1 MDQDEKLIKLLS
13 LLASDMQT
21 IQNTMQALEKNQR
34 TLQAVSE
41 NVEAEVRKIRE
52 DVTGTTGELRELTG
66 RVQIMESQ
74 IADNTEAI
82 RRYQMNESSLK
93 SDINEI
99 LAAAEQSAENLE
111 DSARN
116 MRLAAGDITKISDDV
131 LALHQETNKLGQYDE
146 DIITSLSILRQD
158 LEATKAELQA
168 TTMDTFS
175 IKERLESIVAT
186 TDGVNAATEEQLH
199 MLKGIDG
206 KVSAY
211 TESFFEISEEVKKN
225 REGIPPI
232 DQHVQE
238 LGITLSNMIADLE
251 QIDERI
257 DKHASRTEVSIEL
270 MKDIKGAIMPAI
282 TNRKNPDLMALAAA
296 G

>member
-158 LEATKAELQA
+158 LEATKAELPA

-206 KVSAY
+206 KVSSY

-270 MKDIKGAIMPAI
+270 MKDIKGANDAFSSAMRSLI
-282 TNRKNPDLMALAAA
+282 
-296 G
+296 

>member
-99 LAAAEQSAENLE
+99 LAAAGQSAENLE

-270 MKDIKGAIMPAI
+270 MKDIKGANDAFSSAMRSLI
-282 TNRKNPDLMALAAA
+282 
-296 G
+296 

>member
-206 KVSAY
+206 KVSSY

-270 MKDIKGAIMPAI
+270 MKDIKGANDAFSSAMRSLI
-282 TNRKNPDLMALAAA
+282 
-296 G
+296 

>member
-34 TLQAVSE
+34 TLQSVTE

-66 RVQIMESQ
+66 RVQIMENQ
-74 IADNTEAI
+74 ITDNTEAI

-93 SDINEI
+93 SDIDEI
-99 LAAAEQSAENLE
+99 LAASEQSAENLE
-111 DSARN
+111 EATRN
-116 MRLAAGDITKISDDV
+116 LRLAAGGITKISDDV
-131 LALHQETNKLGQYDE
+131 LQLQQDANKLSQYDD

-175 IKERLESIVAT
+175 IKERLERIVAT

-199 MLKGIDG
+199 MLRGIDG

-225 REGIPPI
+225 RAEIPPI

-251 QIDERI
+251 RIDESI

-270 MKDIKGAIMPAI
+270 MKDIKGANDAFSSAMRSLI
-282 TNRKNPDLMALAAA
+282 
-296 G
+296 

>member
-270 MKDIKGAIMPAI
+270 MKDIKGANDAFSSAMRSLI
-282 TNRKNPDLMALAAA
+282 
-296 G
+296 

>member
-175 IKERLESIVAT
+175 IKERLERIVAT

-238 LGITLSNMIADLE
+238 LGITLSNMIAD
-251 QIDERI
+251 
-257 DKHASRTEVSIEL
+257 
-270 MKDIKGAIMPAI
+270 
-282 TNRKNPDLMALAAA
+282 
-296 G
+296 

>member
-131 LALHQETNKLGQYDE
+131 LALHQGTNKLGQYDE
-146 DIITSLSILRQD
+146 DVITSLSILRQD

-270 MKDIKGAIMPAI
+270 MKDIKGANDAFSSAMRSLI
-282 TNRKNPDLMALAAA
+282 
-296 G
+296 

>member
-99 LAAAEQSAENLE
+99 LTAAEQSAENLE

-270 MKDIKGAIMPAI
+270 MKDIKGANDAFSSAMRSLI
-282 TNRKNPDLMALAAA
+282 
-296 G
+296 

>member
-74 IADNTEAI
+74 IADTTEAI
-82 RRYQMNESSLK
+82 RWYQMNESSLK

-99 LAAAEQSAENLE
+99 LAAAGQSAENLE

-175 IKERLESIVAT
+175 IKERLERIVAT

-270 MKDIKGAIMPAI
+270 MKDIKGANDAFSSAMRSLI
-282 TNRKNPDLMALAAA
+282 
-296 G
+296 

>member
-41 NVEAEVRKIRE
+41 NVEAEARKIRE

-175 IKERLESIVAT
+175 IKERLERIVAT

-270 MKDIKGAIMPAI
+270 MKDIKGANDAFSSAMRSLI
-282 TNRKNPDLMALAAA
+282 
-296 G
+296 

>member
-99 LAAAEQSAENLE
+99 LTAAEQSAENLE

-175 IKERLESIVAT
+175 IKERLERIVAT

-270 MKDIKGAIMPAI
+270 MKDIKGANDAFSSAMRSLI
-282 TNRKNPDLMALAAA
+282 
-296 G
+296 

>member
-66 RVQIMESQ
+66 RMQIMESQ

-211 TESFFEISEEVKKN
+211 TENFFEISEEVKKN

-270 MKDIKGAIMPAI
+270 MKDIKGANDAFSSAMRSLI
-282 TNRKNPDLMALAAA
+282 
-296 G
+296 

>member
-99 LAAAEQSAENLE
+99 LAAAGQSAENLE

-206 KVSAY
+206 KVSSY

-270 MKDIKGAIMPAI
+270 MKDIKGANDAFSSAMRSLI
-282 TNRKNPDLMALAAA
+282 
-296 G
+296 

>member
-34 TLQAVSE
+34 TLQSVTE
-41 NVEAEVRKIRE
+41 TVEGEVRKIRE

-99 LAAAEQSAENLE
+99 LAAAKQSEENLE

-116 MRLAAGDITKISDDV
+116 MRIAAGDITKVSDDV
-131 LALHQETNKLGQYDE
+131 LQLHQEVNKLEQSDE

-158 LEATKAELQA
+158 LEATKSELQA
-168 TTMDTFS
+168 ATMDTFS
-175 IKERLESIVAT
+175 IKERLESISAT
-186 TDGVNAATEEQLH
+186 TDSVNAATEEQLH
-199 MLKGIDG
+199 MLRGIDG
-206 KVSAY
+206 KVSSY
-211 TESFFEISEEVKKN
+211 TENFFQISEEVKKN
-225 REGIPPI
+225 REGIPTV
-232 DQHVQE
+232 DQHIQE
-238 LGITLSNMIADLE
+238 LGITMSNMIQDLE
-251 QIDERI
+251 RIDERI
-257 DKHASRTEVSIEL
+257 DKHSERTEISIEL
-270 MKDIKGAIMPAI
+270 MKDINGANDAFSSAMRSLI
-282 TNRKNPDLMALAAA
+282 
-296 G
+296 